1 MKVVQVC
8 KYRNDTVEGVDLF
21 EEVIRAAHGH
31 DRSFYIFHGEAGNL
45 GERLGCETVA
55 FNFSKSDIKRIR
67 PSAVLKVLRQLRRDK
82 PDVIITH
89 RMKPSVFV
97 AWCGLFLPGVRKIS
111 VVHNMGE
118 FKRPRRRLFA
128 KLLMRGWKFAACS
141 EAVRQDM
148 LLRGFTPD
156 EVVAIP
162 NSVNEKIVRDNLLDR
177 EQARCDLGV
186 PVDAPRVIGTVGR
199 MRPVKGHKYLIDAM
213 RRMDNPPHVVVIGDG
228 ELLESM
234 REEAEQH
241 GLADRL
247 IFAGGRKNAYRYVSA
262 FDAFIMPS
270 LREGLPIAML
280 EAIAAGVPGYGT
292 PVGGIPEILRDER
305 WLFEKES
312 TEAVKTVLE
321 YLGSATPEQL
331 EDTRREQ
338 YRIFNESFSIESYHA
353 RFRSLMEGGDGRL

>member
-21 EEVIRAAHGH
+21 EEVIRAAQGH

-97 AWCGLFLPGVRKIS
+97 AWCALFLPGVRKIS

-162 NSVNEKIVRDNLLDR
+162 NSVNEKIVRDNLL
-177 EQARCDLGV
+177 
-186 PVDAPRVIGTVGR
+186 
-199 MRPVKGHKYLIDAM
+199 
-213 RRMDNPPHVVVIGDG
+213 VVVTVSGFRPGNRLDKAVNQLFDQIAKTD
-228 ELLESM
+228 LSLPPA
-234 REEAEQH
+234 EE
-241 GLADRL
+241 
-247 IFAGGRKNAYRYVSA
+247 
-262 FDAFIMPS
+262 P
-270 LREGLPIAML
+270 
-280 EAIAAGVPGYGT
+280 
-292 PVGGIPEILRDER
+292 
-305 WLFEKES
+305 
-312 TEAVKTVLE
+312 
-321 YLGSATPEQL
+321 
-331 EDTRREQ
+331 
-338 YRIFNESFSIESYHA
+338 
-353 RFRSLMEGGDGRL
+353 